1 MTVNLMHAED
11 FYYPMVVGLVVVLGA
26 YMSSYVHID
35 KKKDIIIPGKGPTQG
50 LDDTKLTSE
59 KEYSI
64 NFTEQHKKFC
74 LGLHYNGINS
84 GIFVNR
90 VEI

>member
-35 KKKDIIIPGKGPTQG
+35 KKKI
-50 LDDTKLTSE
+50 L
-59 KEYSI
+59 
-64 NFTEQHKKFC
+64 
-74 LGLHYNGINS
+74 
-84 GIFVNR
+84 
-90 VEI
+90 